1 MKTRIIVGLF
11 LAALLIATLYLG
23 GYFYL
28 TTIALVSFAATY
40 EVAHVITKK
49 GFRPLVFPAYIFALA
64 FPFVYHFGGLV
75 ILVMFY
81 LFSIILS
88 MVRIHSGW
96 NVAIV
101 RLSAGVAPLRA
112 VGLYAV

>member
-49 GFRPLVFPAYIFALA
+49 GFRPLVFLPIFSRLRFPLCTTLA
-64 FPFVYHFGGLV
+64 D
-75 ILVMFY
+75 
-81 LFSIILS
+81 
-88 MVRIHSGW
+88 W
-96 NVAIV
+96 
-101 RLSAGVAPLRA
+101 
-112 VGLYAV
+112 

>member
-49 GFRPLVFPAYIFALA
+49 GFRPLVSRLRFPLCTTLA
-64 FPFVYHFGGLV
+64 D
-75 ILVMFY
+75 
-81 LFSIILS
+81 
-88 MVRIHSGW
+88 W
-96 NVAIV
+96 
-101 RLSAGVAPLRA
+101 
-112 VGLYAV
+112 